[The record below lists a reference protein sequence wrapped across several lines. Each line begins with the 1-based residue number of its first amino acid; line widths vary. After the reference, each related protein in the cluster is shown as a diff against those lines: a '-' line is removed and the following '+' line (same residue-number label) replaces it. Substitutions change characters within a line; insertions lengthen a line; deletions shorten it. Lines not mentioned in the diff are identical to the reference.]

1 MEGLD
6 FQTTKALKE
15 ATNNMSLSQ
24 REKHLI
30 GLAVTL
36 TQGCDACTKRRF
48 KEAMDDGIT
57 KNELTELTDLV
68 ALTNAGVV
76 IRTALKSW
84 DEENDSN
91 ECKDSICSVKN

>member
-6 FQTTKALKE
+6 FQTTKTLKE
-15 ATNNMSLSQ
+15 TASNSSLSL

-36 TQGCDACTKRRF
+36 AQGCDACTNRRF

-57 KNELTELTDLV
+57 KQELIELTDLV

-84 DEENDSN
+84 DDSNDSN
-91 ECKDSICSVKN
+91 ECIDSVCSVKN